1 MKQTPYYRSLT
12 SIVSFLAGGAVGV
25 AASTLF
31 TSPPGGSRRVKVHHK
46 VRETVD
52 EAALALD
59 AKQSQS

>member
-31 TSPPGGSRRVKVHHK
+31 TPPTSQTRRVKIQR

-52 EAALALD
+52 EVALALD
-59 AKQSQS
+59 AKRSQS

>member
-1 MKQTPYYRSLT
+1 MRQTPYYRSLT

-31 TSPPGGSRRVKVHHK
+31 APPSGRTRRVKIGLA

-52 EAALALD
+52 EAALSLD
-59 AKQSQS
+59 SKRSQS

>member
-31 TSPPGGSRRVKVHHK
+31 TPPAGRIRRVKVHK